1 MDNNYQVD
9 INANVT
15 NGTSREGGKFT
26 NFTEGIY
33 GKLNDKMAKSQKS
46 FASKESAY
54 AYNHPN
60 KAEYAKAKG
69 AKFLRPSAKLA
80 KAGTTVAIGAAG
92 AVASNAIKTSLNK
105 KVNDKLDEEGVTY
118 KHERDMI
125 NSTVNGAV
133 TSATKTIP
141 QGIRTMRG
149 GSRLGAIGQGL
160 IGRVYDKNSEIFV
173 NGLSPEQLS
182 ILLKIIPETDMDALH
197 EAIPG
202 SEGHELAYIP
212 IQTLNAMGL

>member
-15 NGTSREGGKFT
+15 NGSSRMGGKFGET
-26 NFTEGIY
+26 IARQLNKSSEKTKARRDAWAKKNPQQAKY
-33 GKLNDKMAKSQKS
+33 MRDHGKPINTPGERAV
-46 FASKESAY
+46 
-54 AYNHPN
+54 
-60 KAEYAKAKG
+60 
-69 AKFLRPSAKLA
+69 
-80 KAGTTVAIGAAG
+80 KAGVGVAMGAAG

-105 KVNDKLDEEGVTY
+105 KVNDKLDEEGVTN

-133 TSATKTIP
+133 SSATKTIP
-141 QGIRTMRG
+141 QGIKTMRG

-212 IQTLNAMGL
+212 VQTLNTMGL

>member
-15 NGTSREGGKFT
+15 NGSSRMGGKVGET
-26 NFTEGIY
+26 IARQLNKSNEKTKARRDSWSKKNPQQAKY
-33 GKLNDKMAKSQKS
+33 MSDRGKSIITPGERAV
-46 FASKESAY
+46 
-54 AYNHPN
+54 
-60 KAEYAKAKG
+60 
-69 AKFLRPSAKLA
+69 
-80 KAGTTVAIGAAG
+80 KAGVGVAMGAAG

-105 KVNDKLDEEGVTY
+105 KVNDKLDEEGVTN

-141 QGIRTMRG
+141 QGIKTMRG

-182 ILLKIIPETDMDALH
+182 ILMKIIPETDMDALH
-197 EAIPG
+197 EDIPG

-212 IQTLNAMGL
+212 VQTLNTMGL